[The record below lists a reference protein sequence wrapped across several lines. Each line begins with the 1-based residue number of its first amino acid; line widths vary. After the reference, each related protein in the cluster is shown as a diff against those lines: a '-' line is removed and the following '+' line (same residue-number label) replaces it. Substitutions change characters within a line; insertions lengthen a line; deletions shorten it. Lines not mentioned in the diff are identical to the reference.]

1 MPQARS
7 SSQYSN
13 YGKYLNDRLETL
25 SVGARVELRKLST
38 ELNGFQY
45 LVLNTTKMTPPV
57 DRFYAM
63 AKG

>member
-7 SSQYSN
+7 SAQYSN
-13 YGKYLNDRLETL
+13 FGKYLNDRLEIL
-25 SVGARVELRKLST
+25 SVFARVELRKLST

-45 LVLNTTKMTPPV
+45 LVLDTIKMTPPV